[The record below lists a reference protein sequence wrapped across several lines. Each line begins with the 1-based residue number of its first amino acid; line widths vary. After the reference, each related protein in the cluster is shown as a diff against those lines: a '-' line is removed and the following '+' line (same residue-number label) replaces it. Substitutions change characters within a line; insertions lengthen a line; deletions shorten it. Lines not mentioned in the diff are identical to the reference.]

1 MAMRWDDLA
10 FIHWPI
16 SPDQLRPLIPAD
28 LTLDLFDGSAWLGL
42 VPFEMRAV
50 HPRKLPSLPWISN
63 FLELNLRTY
72 VTGADKP
79 GVWFFSLE
87 AANPLAVQLARRF
100 FHLPYF
106 NARMSSHEKEAGHY
120 YFSHRTHRNA
130 PAANLMCTYWP
141 TGPIQPAAPGSF
153 EEWLTARYC
162 LYATDPDQTVWRGE
176 IHHIPWPLQAAEVEI
191 SINTMFAPIGMK
203 APQSPFIV
211 HFAKTLEVVAWDL
224 EPL

>member
-1 MAMRWDDLA
+1 M
-10 FIHWPI
+10 
-16 SPDQLRPLIPAD
+16 
-28 LTLDLFDGSAWLGL
+28 
-42 VPFEMRAV
+42 
-50 HPRKLPSLPWISN
+50 
-63 FLELNLRTY
+63 
-72 VTGADKP
+72 
-79 GVWFFSLE
+79 
-87 AANPLAVQLARRF
+87 AVQLARRF

-106 NARMSSHEKEAGHY
+106 NARMSSHEKEEGHY

-141 TGPIQPAAPGSF
+141 TGPIQPVAPGSF

-162 LYATDPDQTVWRGE
+162 LYAADPDQTVWRGE